1 MANENRF
8 RFRWEARQEA
18 QGGEAE
24 ILLYSEIVS
33 WKWNK
38 EDDSERTAAEFDAL
52 VREAVQSGARS
63 LRLRINSP
71 GGSVAQ
77 AVAMKTT
84 LETCGIPEIKIDI
97 EGQCA
102 SAATF
107 FVCIPG
113 AKVRIAEGSEFMIH
127 NPACGC
133 WGTAAEFENQAERL
147 RNMQEQQYGWYA
159 RRSGKSE
166 DEIKAMM
173 DKTTWL
179 TAQGAI
185 DNGFAD
191 EMITAPAPVPDEDT
205 RELMEELYQV
215 VPERLR
221 PKKAD
226 SNGNDPAEHKLTKEE
241 NKMTL
246 EELRQQDPELYREV
260 LEQGRREG
268 ENGER
273 QRIADIEELTGEGL
287 EELAQKAKAEGT
299 SAEDFFRQVVQHQKA
314 QKKAYLDSRRAETG
328 PAQNVTGGS
337 DKDGDDQEAQE
348 LAAYLKEAKE
358 LAAQAAN
365 ELGHGMY

>member
-1 MANENRF
+1 MADKNQF
-8 RFRWEARQEA
+8 RFRWEAQQAA
-18 QGGEAE
+18 QGDEAV

-33 WKWNK
+33 WKWDK
-38 EDDSERTAAEFDAL
+38 EDDSVRTAAEFDKL
-52 VREAVQSGARS
+52 VQEAVRSGARS

-113 AKVRIAEGSEFMIH
+113 ARVRIADGSEFMIH
-127 NPACGC
+127 NPSCGC
-133 WGTAAEFENQAERL
+133 WGTAADFENQAERL
-147 RNMQEQQYGWYA
+147 HNMETQQYGWYA
-159 RRSGKSE
+159 RRTGKSE
-166 DEIKAMM
+166 EEIKAMM

-191 EMITAPAPVPDEDT
+191 EMIAAQVPEPDEDT
-205 RELMEELYQV
+205 RELMEEIYQM

-221 PKKAD
+221 PKKPD
-226 SNGNDPAEHKLTKEE
+226 SNGNDPAEHRLTKEE
-241 NKMTL
+241 NKMTV
-246 EELRQQDPELYREV
+246 EELQQKDPELYREL
-260 LEQGRREG
+260 LEKGRREG
-268 ENGER
+268 EAGER
-273 QRIADIEELTGEGL
+273 QRIADIEELTGEGM

-299 SAEDFFRQVVQHQKA
+299 SAEDFFRQVIQHQKE
-314 QKKAYLDSRRAETG
+314 QKKAYLDSRRQETA

-337 DKDGDDQEAQE
+337 NKDGDDQEARE